1 MAVMLKTDTASCENS
16 PGVIIRRMN
25 LENDGNES
33 INACSA
39 DIMNHIKKIVVFSK
53 SRQSLSQ
60 IFLTRMFDV

>member
-1 MAVMLKTDTASCENS
+1 MTVMLITDTACGENS

-33 INACSA
+33 IIACAA

-53 SRQSLSQ
+53 SRQSLSL
-60 IFLTRMFDV
+60 IFLTLMFDV